1 MLADQENIK
10 YILADRSH
18 VHQMELGERILDWKE
33 EAKVGVNNVWKQ
45 RSLKSKGSSEM
56 SITIYTSTVNLVT
69 KQ

>member
-1 MLADQENIK
+1 
-10 YILADRSH
+10 
-18 VHQMELGERILDWKE
+18 MELGERILDWKE